1 MQDAARGEEAM
12 RRAKQAYLRRALVA
26 NGGLAALAT
35 PGELARMGVPRADY
49 AALRRGSNMHVDA
62 DSEIDRKT
70 AEFRDRLSRQLH
82 RQSGAD
88 GRSGHDAGEYSA
100 YRYDDDFDGYDDL
113 DDLDASDGVVAH
125 HSHARRLPG
134 QVLHVLRRRMAGLEC
149 DCGFGC
155 GLGSGCLHLAALRR
169 ALLGCGG
176 CSHCTECDHVASV
189 LDMMRTCGQCS
200 RVRQYR
206 DEHGRV
212 MFEI

>member
-1 MQDAARGEEAM
+1 M

-35 PGELARMGVPRADY
+35 PGELARMGVPRAY
-49 AALRRGSNMHVDA
+49 YVPLRRGSNLHVDA
-62 DSEIDRKT
+62 DLEIDRKT
-70 AEFRDRLSRQLH
+70 AAFRDRLSRQLR
-82 RQSGAD
+82 RQSA
-88 GRSGHDAGEYSA
+88 AGPFGDEPVDDYSA
-100 YRYDDDFDGYDDL
+100 RGDYRYDDDDLHDDFHDGFGDDFE
-113 DDLDASDGVVAH
+113 DYYGAPEGGFAH
-125 HSHARRLPG
+125 ATRLPG
-134 QVLHVLRRRMAGLEC
+134 HVLHVLRRRMAGLEC

-206 DEHGRV
+206 DEQGRV